1 MRKGREQMYCNE
13 VQAMKTIPVQP
24 GATVMGDLSEN
35 GILRFE
41 RAGHSMMGK
50 PNVHIKDGALV
61 LQYDDGTVVNVQ
73 V

>member
-1 MRKGREQMYCNE
+1 MYGNE
-13 VQAMKTIPVQP
+13 VQVMKTIPVQP

-50 PNVHIKDGALV
+50 PDLCIKDGALV
-61 LQYDDGTVVNVQ
+61 LQYNDGTTVNVR